1 MKKNL
6 LAILTGSVLLVGAGC
21 SPSAPVEQQGTMMP
35 SETMTTNTVSD
46 SGMIHKDGTMMM
58 KKDMPVAVGT
68 YETYSPEKLSL
79 AKDGKAVLF
88 FKASWCPTCKAVDA
102 DILAQT
108 TSIPAGTHILIVDY
122 DAAKDLKKKYAVT
135 YQHTFVQ
142 VDAAGAMIKKWSG
155 SRTLASLVAEIN
167 KV

>member
-6 LAILTGSVLLVGAGC
+6 LAILVGSVLLAGAGC
-21 SPSAPVEQQGTMMP
+21 SSAAPVEERGNMMP
-35 SETMTTNTVSD
+35 PETTTTTTAPD
-46 SGMIHKDGTMMM
+46 SAMMKKDGAMMM
-58 KKDMPVAVGT
+58 KKDMVVAAGT
-68 YETYSPEKLSL
+68 YETYSPEKLSR
-79 AKDGKAVLF
+79 AENGKVVLF

-102 DILAQT
+102 DIIAQAK
-108 TSIPAGTHILIVDY
+108 SIPAGTHILIVDY

-155 SRTLASLVAEIN
+155 SPTLASLVAEI
-167 KV
+167 K